1 MQFAALLALAAS
13 VSASNLLV
21 RAEQAGTQC
30 SQEGQW
36 NCMTR
41 SFQRCAS
48 GLWSREQP
56 TAKGMICAPAGY
68 TMDVRLEHD
77 GSVNNGGGVHGGPV
91 TPPPRTGSG
100 SNRGGDSRGDDRMND
115 DIFLSGAEANR
126 AGWAVAGVA
135 AALAVAGAL

>member
-1 MQFAALLALAAS
+1 MQFIALLALAAS
-13 VSASNLLV
+13 ASASASGLAV
-21 RAEQAGTQC
+21 RAEQAGVPC

-91 TPPPRTGSG
+91 NPPPRTGT
-100 SNRGGDSRGDDRMND
+100 NRGDSRGDGRMND
-115 DIFLSGAEANR
+115 DTFLSGADANR